1 MNLTGSNIEK
11 NFLMHEEIVIKLC
24 IMNDVVINV
33 AMTEVNIEALGMML
47 K

>member
-1 MNLTGSNIEK
+1 
-11 NFLMHEEIVIKLC
+11 MHEEIVIKLC